1 MKRAL
6 FLSVPLLFVVAMIA
20 IFASQI
26 NRDSSLLPSVLID
39 KPIPQFSL
47 PAIEGI
53 EEEIGDIPGFATAD
67 LVGKVSVV
75 NVWASWCVPCRQ
87 EHPLLTRLAEE
98 DPDLFLVGINQKD
111 AAENAISFLRELGNP
126 YDAIGADLNGRA
138 SIEWGVY
145 GVPETFVVNAEGI
158 ITYKFIGALSERTYL
173 SSLLPAIEAAK
184 QSGSRSTSQPN

>member
-1 MKRAL
+1 VKRAL

>member
-184 QSGSRSTSQPN
+184 QGGSGSTLQPN